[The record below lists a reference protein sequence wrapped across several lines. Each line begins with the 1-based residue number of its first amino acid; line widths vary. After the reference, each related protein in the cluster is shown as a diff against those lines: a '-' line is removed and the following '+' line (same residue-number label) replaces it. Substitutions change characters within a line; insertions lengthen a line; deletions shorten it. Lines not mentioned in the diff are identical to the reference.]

1 MRDLGPLKNGLSLF
15 DRLFIWFFYFMRSLR
30 YDLPENQVGWRSRQ
44 NQERRFKALLGIG
57 DIQGARL
64 LDLGCGLGCLYG
76 YLKGRGWNGK
86 YTGIDILH
94 LMVNKAKRRFPSAAF
109 EKRDILKN
117 PPSGKW
123 DYVLI
128 NGVLNH
134 KVKDNWAWMEAMV
147 LTSFALAEKGLAFN
161 LLNAEVGWEDPELFY
176 ADPKILEEKVRVWSK
191 GNFKIVTGYLPE
203 DTTVFMYH

>member
-1 MRDLGPLKNGLSLF
+1 MRDLGPLKNGLSFF

-44 NQERRFKALLGIG
+44 NQERRFQALLRIG
-57 DIQGARL
+57 DLEGKRL

-76 YLKGRGWNGK
+76 YLKGQGWNGK
-86 YTGIDILH
+86 YTGIDILD
-94 LMVNKAKRRFPSAAF
+94 LMVKKAKRRFPGAAF

-117 PPSGKW
+117 PPAEKW

-134 KVKDNWAWMEAMV
+134 KVKDNWAWIEKMLSGA
-147 LTSFALAEKGLAFN
+147 FALAEKGVAFN
-161 LLNAEVGWEDPELFY
+161 LLNADAGWTDPELFY
-176 ADPKILEEKVRVWSK
+176 ADPKILEEKLKSWSLGK
-191 GNFKIVTGYLPE
+191 TKIVNGGLSE
-203 DTTVFMYH
+203 DITIFMYR